1 LYQFIEIRSIK
12 IIQFN
17 ERFTHMPDEQIL
29 NITRDY
35 IYLLNQEGFRII
47 RAFLYGSYAKGNMHD
62 SSDIDLMLV
71 SDYQIEDDMQKK
83 MQAWLLTR
91 KIDTRIEPYLVNNH
105 RFVQDEDSP
114 LVEIVK
120 NEGLEIMF

>member
-1 LYQFIEIRSIK
+1 
-12 IIQFN
+12 
-17 ERFTHMPDEQIL
+17 MPDEQIL